1 MKKLTPAKPLALKLL
16 IIMAITT
23 LVVIL
28 IALVNRELIQA
39 IYFSGQLLTSGLII
53 NGLILLLFLFGVLR
67 VAQLFFHYYLEEKHN
82 ANFRD
87 SCELE
92 KSNLLAGVS
101 THSLIAQRYQEL
113 SSLYV
118 QKAPI
123 SHSTL
128 ASLLMARE
136 SIRSTLP
143 KFINNTL
150 ILTGVF
156 GTVVSLS
163 IALLGASNL
172 LESEGA
178 MQEMNLVVQSMS
190 TALSTTITA
199 IVCYF
204 LFGYFY
210 LRLLDLQTHVIN
222 EIESIT
228 TLHLIKRF
236 QTSEQ
241 SLLSRTDQLVAA
253 MEAAAK
259 KLLQHNSNNFD
270 NNDDSST
277 NQLIATQTEQ
287 LAQTGRQLARMNDQ
301 LAQIFRL
308 EQR

>member
-1 MKKLTPAKPLALKLL
+1 M
-16 IIMAITT
+16 ITT
-23 LVVIL
+23 VAVIT
-28 IALVNRELIQA
+28 I
-39 IYFSGQLLTSGLII
+39 
-53 NGLILLLFLFGVLR
+53 LILLLFLAGVLR
-67 VAQLFFHYYLEEKHN
+67 VGQLFFLYYGEEKN
-82 ANFRD
+82 ATTFRE
-87 SCELE
+87 SCELA
-92 KSNLLAGVS
+92 KSNLLAGIS
-101 THSLIAQRYQEL
+101 HHSLIAHRYEEL

-118 QKAPI
+118 QNAPI

-136 SIRSTLP
+136 SIRSSLP

-172 LESEGA
+172 LESQGA

-210 LRLLDLQTHVIN
+210 LKLLDLQTHVIN

-236 QTSEQ
+236 QTTEQ
-241 SLLSRTDQLVAA
+241 SLLSRTDQLVTA
-253 MEAAAK
+253 MEAAAN
-259 KLLQHNSNNFD
+259 KLLKQENPP
-270 NNDDSST
+270 
-277 NQLIATQTEQ
+277 LY
-287 LAQTGRQLARMNDQ
+287 
-301 LAQIFRL
+301 
-308 EQR
+308 

>member
-1 MKKLTPAKPLALKLL
+1 MKKLTPAKPLGLKLL
-16 IIMAITT
+16 IIMAITAT
-23 LVVIL
+23 VVIVL
-28 IALVNRELIQA
+28 GILNHELIES
-39 IYFSGQLLTSGLII
+39 IYFSGQLLAAGLII

-67 VAQLFFHYYLEEKHN
+67 ISQLFFHYYLEEKHSTH
-82 ANFRD
+82 FRD
-87 SCELE
+87 NCELE
-92 KSNLLAGVS
+92 KSNLLAGVP
-101 THSLIAQRYQEL
+101 THSLIAQRYEEL
-113 SSLYV
+113 STLYV

-143 KFINNTL
+143 KFVNSTL

-241 SLLSRTDQLVAA
+241 SMLSRTDQLVAA
-253 MEAAAK
+253 LEAAAK
-259 KLLQHNSNNFD
+259 KLLQQDSSNFD
-270 NNDDSST
+270 SDGTSST
-277 NQLIATQTEQ
+277 NKLLEAQTQQ
-287 LAQTGRQLARMNDQ
+287 WAQTGQQLERMNDQ